1 MTHGFFMPAEWEQ
14 HERTLMGWPCRLSS
28 WGHTLEQG
36 RREFAA
42 VANAIAQ
49 FEPVT
54 MVCAEE
60 SHAAEARKALA
71 SNVTVVVR
79 PMDGSWLRDN
89 GPLFVTDGR
98 TRRARHFRFNAWG
111 ERHANRDRDARLGRT
126 LAEDLG
132 IPVDDVDVVL
142 EGGAVAID
150 GSGYM
155 VAPEGCVM
163 HPSRNWY
170 LTRDVVEAR
179 IKAALGLEKI
189 IWLRQGLAEDSVRDP
204 DRIYHGTDGHADLFF
219 CFIGSRKAL
228 MLKPG
233 SGDLNQSHL
242 ETSKSLL
249 EREGVEVVDFPFMS
263 GFSDEGRWI
272 IAPYL
277 NFYFCNG
284 AAIVPVAGAEPEKD
298 REALSFFGKLFP
310 ERQVVPV
317 IMRAAPRQGGAIH
330 CMTQQV
336 PAADPS
342 RGHRQL

>member
-1 MTHGFFMPAEWEQ
+1 MRNGFHMPAEWER
-14 HERTLMGWPCRLSS
+14 HERTLMGWPCRQSS

-54 MVCAEE
+54 MVCADEVQA
-60 SHAAEARKALA
+60 SAARKVLA
-71 SNVTVVVR
+71 ANVTVVVR

-89 GPLFVTDGR
+89 GPLFVTDGQ

-142 EGGAVAID
+142 EGGAVAVD
-150 GSGYM
+150 GAGLM

-170 LTRDVVEAR
+170 LDKQTVETR
-179 IKAALGLEKI
+179 IKQALGLEKI
-189 IWLRQGLAEDSVRDP
+189 IWLGQGLAEDTVRDP
-204 DRIYHGTDGHADLFF
+204 DRMYYGTDGHADLFL
-219 CFIGSRKAL
+219 CFIAPRKAL
-228 MLKPG
+228 MLRPPA
-233 SGDLNQSHL
+233 GDPNELHL
-242 ETSKSLL
+242 SASRAQL
-249 EREGVEVVDFPFMS
+249 EREGIEVVDFPFMS
-263 GFSDEGRWI
+263 GFEDEGRWI
-272 IAPYL
+272 IAPYM

-284 AAIVPVAGAEPEKD
+284 AAVVPVAGAEPDKD
-298 REALSFFGKLFP
+298 LEALTCLGKLLDG
-310 ERQVVPV
+310 RQVVPV
-317 IMRAAPRQGGAIH
+317 TMRAAPRQGGAIH

-336 PAADPS
+336 PASKTGRLP
-342 RGHRQL
+342 